1 MENKTE
7 NKLIKY
13 DFTSIINDKQ
23 CAKLLYIQA
32 YKHFLLKKNDETYFA
47 DIFDILGNGSHFKL
61 SKKYN
66 KNNIVVLPIHYDNDT
81 KKFNTS
87 NDLIIDNFL
96 TPIVSRLM
104 SIIFND
110 NFKIKFYNTFKY
122 KYFIPILEAEYS
134 RMTKE
139 DLDYNNEKPFII
151 CIESAISS
159 FLNDGEYVNSISDKI
174 LSKLKKSLK
183 NFKFV
188 PVSISDKGENIIGN
202 SLKLLDYFTATRE
215 MISKNEFYKLIN
227 KDQISVDVS
236 NIITNYTKEYYIY
249 LDNIRFSIPC
259 ILDYILRMCYIEII
273 RNHSILDI
281 STNITDDV
289 IENIKNELF
298 IYNSRTA
305 KVIKDYLIKF
315 RSNYDYFFTLQTAQ
329 SSYKLITDMFTK
341 IVSDEKCL
349 YNDDTIKS
357 YQTQDPVSTSVE
369 ATTKLYSMISTIESM
384 NRDYMK
390 SNCSIVDINTMHGVF
405 EMISKNMKDIVELR
419 NEFFNLIYMN
429 PDIFLDKWYPEH
441 KSLGSYEMTNNF
453 FTNSI
458 NDVIMYGKA
467 GPMYKDYV
475 LHHLVE
481 GLRCIYFKD
490 IKINTC
496 PIDDILTHDK
506 ENGFEP
512 SKYNSLIDQLFDIIE
527 KLSSNFKNIS
537 SLYLENIL
545 PDIQHWSA
553 TMENNVRYYQ
563 FFDSVNE
570 FKQYNNRILIKNEDF
585 DFYSFDFYKKN

>member
-1 MENKTE
+1 MKMETKQIT
-7 NKLIKY
+7 Y
-13 DFTSIINDKQ
+13 DFTSIVNDKQ
-23 CAKLLYIQA
+23 CAKSLYIRA

-47 DIFDILGNGSHFKL
+47 DILSNCNYFKL

-66 KNNIVVLPIHYDNDT
+66 KNNIVVLPIHYNNET
-81 KKFNTS
+81 KEFNKS
-87 NDLIIDNFL
+87 NDLIIDKFL
-96 TPIVSRLM
+96 TPIVSKLM
-104 SIIFND
+104 SVVFD
-110 NFKIKFYNTFKY
+110 DCFKINFYNTFKY

-134 RMTKE
+134 RMAKE

-159 FLNDGEYVNSISDKI
+159 FFNNEEYVNSISDKV
-174 LSKLKKSLK
+174 LNKLKKSLK

-188 PVSISDKGENIIGN
+188 PVSISNTKENIIGDP
-202 SLKLLDYFTATRE
+202 LKLLDYFTTTRN
-215 MISKNEFYKLIN
+215 MISKNEFYKLTN
-227 KDQISVDVS
+227 KNHILVDVS
-236 NIITNYTKEYYIY
+236 NVITNYTKEYYIY
-249 LDNIRFSIPC
+249 LDNIRFSIPS
-259 ILDYILRMCYIEII
+259 ILDYILRMCLIEII
-273 RNHSILDI
+273 REQSILDV
-281 STNITDDV
+281 SAFVTDDV

-315 RSNYDYFFTLQTAQ
+315 RSNYDYFFTLQTKQ
-329 SSYKLITDMFTK
+329 TSYKLITDMFNSIT
-341 IVSDEKCL
+341 SDEKHL
-349 YNDDTIKS
+349 YKDDTIKT
-357 YQTQDPVSTSVE
+357 YQTQDPVSTSVA
-369 ATTKLYSMISTIESM
+369 ATTKLYTMISTMESM

-405 EMISKNMKDIVELR
+405 EMISKNMKDVVELR

-441 KSLGSYEMTNNF
+441 KSSESYEMTNNF
-453 FTNSI
+453 FTNCM
-458 NDVIMYGKA
+458 NDVITYEKA

-490 IKINTC
+490 IGINAC
-496 PIDDILTHDK
+496 PIDDILAHDK

-512 SKYNSLIDQLFDIIE
+512 SKYNNLIDQLFTIIE

-585 DFYSFDFYKKN
+585 DFYSFNFYKNN

>member
-1 MENKTE
+1 MSFENVYRSETGAAEIEKIT
-7 NKLIKY
+7 
-13 DFTSIINDKQ
+13 DF
-23 CAKLLYIQA
+23 
-32 YKHFLLKKNDETYFA
+32 
-47 DIFDILGNGSHFKL
+47 
-61 SKKYN
+61 
-66 KNNIVVLPIHYDNDT
+66 
-81 KKFNTS
+81 
-87 NDLIIDNFL
+87 
-96 TPIVSRLM
+96 
-104 SIIFND
+104 
-110 NFKIKFYNTFKY
+110 
-122 KYFIPILEAEYS
+122 
-134 RMTKE
+134 
-139 DLDYNNEKPFII
+139 
-151 CIESAISS
+151 
-159 FLNDGEYVNSISDKI
+159 
-174 LSKLKKSLK
+174 
-183 NFKFV
+183 
-188 PVSISDKGENIIGN
+188 IGN
-202 SLKLLDYFTATRE
+202 LV
-215 MISKNEFYKLIN
+215 IKNKYEANRKETSESIANYYAYYGA
-227 KDQISVDVS
+227 
-236 NIITNYTKEYYIY
+236 YTK
-249 LDNIRFSIPC
+249 
-259 ILDYILRMCYIEII
+259 
-273 RNHSILDI
+273 
-281 STNITDDV
+281 TDHF
-289 IENIKNELF
+289 N
-298 IYNSRTA
+298 
-305 KVIKDYLIKF
+305 
-315 RSNYDYFFTLQTAQ
+315 DYFFTLQTEQ
-329 SSYKLITDMFTK
+329 TSYKFITDMFTK

-349 YNDDTIKS
+349 YNDDTIRS

-429 PDIFLDKWYPEH
+429 PDIFLDKWYPEY
-441 KSLGSYEMTNNF
+441 KSLGSYAYEMTNNF

-563 FFDSVNE
+563 FIDSVNE

>member
-7 NKLIKY
+7 KKLIKY
-13 DFTSIINDKQ
+13 DFTSIVDDKQ
-23 CAKLLYIQA
+23 CAKSLYIRA

-47 DIFDILGNGSHFKL
+47 DILSNCKYFKL

-66 KNNIVVLPIHYDNDT
+66 KNNIVVLPIHYNNET
-81 KKFNTS
+81 KEFNKS
-87 NDLIIDNFL
+87 NDLIIDKFL
-96 TPIVSRLM
+96 TPIVSKLM
-104 SIIFND
+104 SIVFD
-110 NFKIKFYNTFKY
+110 DCFKINFYNTFKY

-134 RMTKE
+134 RMAKE

-159 FLNDGEYVNSISDKI
+159 FLNNEEYVNSISDKV
-174 LSKLKKSLK
+174 LNKLKKTLK

-188 PVSISDKGENIIGN
+188 PVTISNTKENIIGDP
-202 SLKLLDYFTATRE
+202 LKLLDYFTTTRN
-215 MISKNEFYKLIN
+215 MLSKNEFYKLTNNDHIL
-227 KDQISVDVS
+227 VDVS
-236 NIITNYTKEYYIY
+236 NVITNYTKEYCIY
-249 LDNIRFSIPC
+249 LDNIRFSIPS
-259 ILDYILRMCYIEII
+259 ILDYILRMCLIEII
-273 RNHSILDI
+273 RENSILDV
-281 STNITDDV
+281 SANVTDDV

-315 RSNYDYFFTLQTAQ
+315 RSNYDYFFTLQTKQ
-329 SSYKLITDMFTK
+329 TSYKLITDMFNNIT
-341 IVSDEKCL
+341 SDEKHL
-349 YNDDTIKS
+349 YNDDTIKT
-357 YQTQDPVSTSVE
+357 YQTQDPVSTSVA
-369 ATTKLYSMISTIESM
+369 ATTKLYTMISTIESM

-390 SNCSIVDINTMHGVF
+390 SNCSIVDINTMHGTF
-405 EMISKNMKDIVELR
+405 EMISKNMKDVVELR

-441 KSLGSYEMTNNF
+441 KSLGSYEMTNIF
-453 FTNSI
+453 FTNCI
-458 NDVIMYGKA
+458 NDVIMYEKA

-490 IKINTC
+490 IGINAC
-496 PIDDILTHDK
+496 PIDDILAHDK

-512 SKYNSLIDQLFDIIE
+512 SKYNNLIDQLFAIIE

-563 FFDSVNE
+563 FFNSMNE

-585 DFYSFDFYKKN
+585 DFYSFDFFKRT

>member
-1 MENKTE
+1 MKMETKQIT
-7 NKLIKY
+7 Y
-13 DFTSIINDKQ
+13 DFTSIVDDKQ
-23 CAKLLYIQA
+23 CAKSLYIRA

-47 DIFDILGNGSHFKL
+47 DILSNCNYFKL

-66 KNNIVVLPIHYDNDT
+66 KNNIVVLPIHYDNET
-81 KKFNTS
+81 KEFNKS
-87 NDLIIDNFL
+87 NDLIIDKFL
-96 TPIVSRLM
+96 TPIVSKLM
-104 SIIFND
+104 SVVFD
-110 NFKIKFYNTFKY
+110 ECFKINFYNTFKY

-134 RMTKE
+134 RMAKE

-159 FLNDGEYVNSISDKI
+159 FLNNEEYVNSISDKV
-174 LSKLKKSLK
+174 LNKLKKYLK

-188 PVSISDKGENIIGN
+188 PVSISNTKENIIGDP
-202 SLKLLDYFTATRE
+202 LKLLDYFTTTRN
-215 MISKNEFYKLIN
+215 MISKNEFYKLTN
-227 KDQISVDVS
+227 KNHILVDVS
-236 NIITNYTKEYYIY
+236 NIITNYTKEYCIY
-249 LDNIRFSIPC
+249 LDNIRFSIPS
-259 ILDYILRMCYIEII
+259 ILTYILRMCFIEII
-273 RNHSILDI
+273 REQSILDV
-281 STNITDDV
+281 SANITDDV

-315 RSNYDYFFTLQTAQ
+315 RSNYDYFFTLQTKQ
-329 SSYKLITDMFTK
+329 TSYKLITDMFNNIT
-341 IVSDEKCL
+341 SDEKHL
-349 YNDDTIKS
+349 YNDDTIKT
-357 YQTQDPVSTSVE
+357 YQTQDPVSTSVA
-369 ATTKLYSMISTIESM
+369 ATTKLYTMISTMESM

-390 SNCSIVDINTMHGVF
+390 SNCSIVDINTMHGAF
-405 EMISKNMKDIVELR
+405 EMISKNIKDVVELR

-441 KSLGSYEMTNNF
+441 KSSESYEMTNNF
-453 FTNSI
+453 FTNCM
-458 NDVIMYGKA
+458 NDVITYEKA

-490 IKINTC
+490 IGINAC
-496 PIDDILTHDK
+496 SIDDILAHDK

-512 SKYNSLIDQLFDIIE
+512 SKYNNIIDQLFAIIE

-563 FFDSVNE
+563 FFNSVNE
-570 FKQYNNRILIKNEDF
+570 YKQYNNRILIKNEDF
-585 DFYSFDFYKKN
+585 DFYSFDFFKRT